1 MDTPWLT
8 RERLTV
14 YSWMIVA
21 GYLVTAV
28 IFHVMARDQ
37 AAQGQA
43 PMIVDFNAFYAVSM
57 LLEERRGAD
66 AYDTSRLH
74 EVEKRSALLAFPG
87 GLKPD
92 QVESVPAMTWMY
104 PPTFFLALPPLAKLP
119 YMAAYLLWVGATLA
133 LFVAAARR
141 MIPDPAVVPV
151 ALAYPTTIVTTMFGQ
166 TGFLT
171 AGLLG
176 LGLALLGRR
185 PVLAG
190 VLIGLISFK
199 PQFGV
204 LIPFALVA
212 GGHWRAFAAA
222 AATVVGAA
230 LLSAVAFGTE
240 PWAAFMGGAGH
251 TQAVLEKG
259 GGAWT
264 TMVTAFAAV
273 RLPGGSLPI
282 AWGVQA
288 IFAAGAVGA
297 VVWTWRQSQAPD
309 ALKAAV
315 LCLCVYLA
323 TPFAY
328 VYDLPILALGL
339 VALGWDMHQ
348 RGWRPWEGG
357 LVVAGWLL
365 PIAAP
370 AATTTLA
377 FNPAPLVIAA
387 LTVVALRR
395 VAARA

>member
-28 IFHVMARDQ
+28 IFHAMARDQ

-43 PMIVDFNAFYAVSM
+43 PMIVDFNAYYAVSM
-57 LLEERRGAD
+57 LLDKGRGAD
-66 AYDTSRLH
+66 AYDPSLLH
-74 EVEKRSALLAFPG
+74 DAEKRSAQLAFPG
-87 GLKPD
+87 GLEPD
-92 QVESVPAMTWMY
+92 QLAGVPAMTWMY
-104 PPTFFLALPPLAKLP
+104 PPTFFLALPLLAKLP

-141 MIPDPAVVPV
+141 MIPDRAVVPV

-166 TGFLT
+166 TGFLS

-190 VLIGLISFK
+190 VLIGLMSFK

-204 LIPFALVA
+204 LIPFALLA

-222 AATVVGAA
+222 AVSVTGAA
-230 LLSAVAFGTE
+230 LLSALAFGTE
-240 PWAAFMGGAGH
+240 PWAAFMGGADH

-259 GGAWT
+259 SGAWT

-273 RLPGGSLPI
+273 RLPGGPLAL
-282 AWGVQA
+282 AWGVQGIA
-288 IFAAGAVGA
+288 AAGAVAA
-297 VVWTWRQSQAPD
+297 VVWTWRRAETPD
-309 ALKAAV
+309 TLKAAV
-315 LCLCVYLA
+315 LCLCVFLA

-339 VALGWDMHQ
+339 VALGWDMRQ

-357 LVVAGWLL
+357 LMVAGWLI

-377 FNPAPLVIAA
+377 VNPAPVIIAA
-387 LTVVALRR
+387 LTVMALRR
-395 VAARA
+395 VAART